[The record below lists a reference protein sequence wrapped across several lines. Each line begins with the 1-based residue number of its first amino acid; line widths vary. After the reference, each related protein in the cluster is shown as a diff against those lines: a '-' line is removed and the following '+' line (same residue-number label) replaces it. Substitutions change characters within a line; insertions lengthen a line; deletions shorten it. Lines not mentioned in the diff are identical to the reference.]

1 MRASRREH
9 VEAVLKRVN
18 TVRAVDGPGS
28 VEAKV
33 WGEGEAEEG
42 NMEQHGSGLESNVQ
56 TGVGNP
62 VLEEGMDGMA
72 EDDIA
77 DHNVWV

>member
-18 TVRAVDGPGS
+18 IVRAVDGPGS
-28 VEAKV
+28 MEVKA
-33 WGEGEAEEG
+33 WGEGESGEG
-42 NMEQHGSGLESNVQ
+42 NVEQHGSELESNVQ